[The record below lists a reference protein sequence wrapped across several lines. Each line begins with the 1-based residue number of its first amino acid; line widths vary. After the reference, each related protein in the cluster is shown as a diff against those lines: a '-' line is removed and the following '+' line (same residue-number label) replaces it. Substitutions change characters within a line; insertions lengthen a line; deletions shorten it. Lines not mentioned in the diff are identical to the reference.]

1 MYGVR
6 TEVPA
11 FNYRRYNDIHFVLV
25 FNLTLSILSSGY
37 MDFISLRNATFP
49 PTYGIDN
56 KWILAYN

>member
-1 MYGVR
+1 
-6 TEVPA
+6 
-11 FNYRRYNDIHFVLV
+11 
-25 FNLTLSILSSGY
+25 